1 MRISKIAKLCK
12 EMKMVFT
19 KKTDGGLWVGN
30 GYCMYL
36 LPEFT
41 YLEQEGVA
49 LALGIAEKN
58 KGKYIFQ
65 QITLEDFCTEDFDE
79 TETVCEP
86 MNFGFNTA
94 NGTVQAYKT
103 QEGVLFLRTDRLA
116 PLRDEIENV
125 EIYLRHTVKGDAYFV
140 AKVGMELYA
149 IFSPEEIINQNFIE
163 RLEEFNALCRMKF
176 QNNCA
181 EQKQDY
187 EQAQLEGIN

>member
-1 MRISKIAKLCK
+1 MRVQKIAKLCK
-12 EMKMVFT
+12 ETKTVFT
-19 KKTDGGLWVGN
+19 KKTDIGLWVGN
-30 GYCMYL
+30 TYCMYL

-41 YLEQEGVA
+41 YLEQDGVA
-49 LALGIAEKN
+49 LALGIAGKD

-65 QITLEDFCTEDFDE
+65 QIPLEVFCTEDFDD

-86 MNFGFNTA
+86 MDFGFTTA
-94 NGTVQAYKT
+94 NGAVQAYKT

-125 EIYLRHTVKGDAYFV
+125 EIYLRRTVNGDAYFA

-149 IFSPEEIINQNFIE
+149 IFSPEEIINQSFIE
-163 RLEEFNALCRMKF
+163 RLDEFHALCRMKF
-176 QNNCA
+176 QNDCA

-187 EQAQLEGIN
+187 EQARLEGVN

>member
-1 MRISKIAKLCK
+1 MKISKIAKLCK
-12 EMKMVFT
+12 ETKTVFT

-30 GYCMYL
+30 SYSMYL

-49 LALGIAEKN
+49 LALGIAGKD
-58 KGKYIFQ
+58 KDKYIFQ
-65 QITLEDFCTEDFDE
+65 QITLENFCTEDFDE

-125 EIYLRHTVKGDAYFV
+125 EIYMRHTVGGRAYFV

-149 IFSPEEIINQNFIE
+149 IFSPEEIINQDFIE

-181 EQKQDY
+181 EKKQDY
-187 EQAQLEGIN
+187 EQAQLEGVS